1 MLGSEALDIFRLPI
15 HPSTKRTRTSQ
26 SPTPFVR
33 PSIVRQHRLKMNAA
47 EGEGNRNP
55 TTRGPQTSR
64 SAKDFIFGKQI
75 GEGSFSTV
83 YLAKDIHTSREWAV
97 KVCDKQ
103 LILRERKLEY
113 VRRERTALTMLS
125 GVPGFLKLFCSFQDY
140 TKLYFVTTYARNGT
154 LLQLIERVKK
164 LDIESVRFYSAQI
177 LLAIEEMHA
186 RNIIHR
192 DLKPENVL
200 LDEEFHIMIADFG
213 SSRIDDQKQD
223 IPILAG
229 QEDEDDSDSDGP
241 PRQPR
246 RKRGSFVGTA
256 QYVSPE
262 ILRGKNSTEA
272 SDLWSFGCILYQLV
286 AGHPPFQGPNDYLI
300 FQKINNL
307 ELEFPSD
314 FNHDA
319 KDLVRKLVVLEPRQ
333 RLGAIDKLPYESI
346 RKHKF
351 LESIDFS
358 TIRTTSAPVP
368 KNNAAEKVEQFPE
381 SAEPGLSDEQIA
393 RMLHQDWFQLGS
405 SSTNSSTMAG
415 PSK

>member
-1 MLGSEALDIFRLPI
+1 MS
-15 HPSTKRTRTSQ
+15 
-26 SPTPFVR
+26 
-33 PSIVRQHRLKMNAA
+33 AA
-47 EGEGNRNP
+47 EGEDNRNP
-55 TTRGPQTSR
+55 DNPGPQTKR
-64 SAKDFIFGKQI
+64 SANDFIFGKQI

-103 LILRERKLEY
+103 LIVRERKREY
-113 VRRERTALTMLS
+113 VKRERIALSTLS
-125 GVPGFLKLFCSFQDY
+125 GVPGFLKLYCTFQDL

-154 LLQLIERVKK
+154 LLELIERVKK
-164 LDIESVRFYSAQI
+164 LDMESVRFYTAQI
-177 LLAIEEMHA
+177 ELAMEEMHN

-200 LDEEFHIMIADFG
+200 LDDDFHIMIADFG
-213 SSRIDDQKQD
+213 SSRIDSEKQD
-223 IPILAG
+223 IPILAE
-229 QEDEDDSDSDGP
+229 EDEDDDSDDDGP
-241 PRQPR
+241 PRPPR
-246 RKRGSFVGTA
+246 QKRGSFVGTA

-262 ILRGKNSTEA
+262 ILRGKTSTEA

-314 FNHDA
+314 FNSDA
-319 KDLVRKLVVLEPRQ
+319 KDLVRKLIVLEPRQ
-333 RLGAIDKLPYESI
+333 RLGATDESPYESI

-351 LESIDFS
+351 LEGVDFS

-368 KNNAAEKVEQFPE
+368 KGDAAEQVEQFPE

-393 RMLHQDWFQLGS
+393 RMLHRDWFELGSPSTS
-405 SSTNSSTMAG
+405 SSTAG